1 MSSRKKN
8 LLLIQ
13 ITIFLVAS
21 ALLYN
26 TYSDKSTNERKSFVK
41 IEAETSPETNSF
53 TDIEY
58 SGFDLNGNRYVLKA
72 VQANFETETPQIIN
86 MKIVK
91 ADFFLKDGTILTI
104 ISDEGVYNNV
114 TLDMNFK
121 ETANKILEE
130 NDDDHKER
138 NKKLIRTLRSLAH
151 TAEFNQHDG
160 ADPSIFDNVKKEWA
174 YLRDLHLADRAEYED
189 WQNEHI

>member
-1 MSSRKKN
+1 VSSRKKN

-114 TLDMNFK
+114 TLDMEFTNNVKADYLTHTIFSDLLSYTNSK
-121 ETANKILEE
+121 A
-130 NDDDHKER
+130 
-138 NKKLIRTLRSLAH
+138 KLIATGNVIGESIEKG
-151 TAEFNQHDG
+151 EFS
-160 ADPSIFDNVKKEWA
+160 ADNV
-174 YLRDLHLADRAEYED
+174 EYDMKNKTLNFSMFSNKQVEVKIK
-189 WQNEHI
+189 N